1 MKKEKIFALC
11 RMGVALVIA
20 VVLLAVTGFGF
31 VPMLTD
37 PVEVTDGTQL
47 ADSSYV
53 SCDLRYVMTV
63 CGEEVKENGDV
74 VAYYAIA
81 PIGNRFVVLRFPAEL
96 HSDVL
101 SMTDATLAY
110 LGGES
115 SVMKIHMP
123 VEGMVSQGSVAVYSL
138 LSQWFESNKEWMS
151 NAGVVGASPLAEDY
165 LVSEVI
171 EVDRLGALSG
181 EYTVALSV
189 LALLLVVYAVVEL
202 CFMGKKKETAAKAEK
217 KEKKEKPAK
226 AEKKEAVKAEPV
238 TEAAPV
244 EEVPAEEAI
253 EEAVEEAAEETE
265 EAEEEAEEAE
275 EAEAEEVEEEPAD
288 EAEAEA
294 VGEEEKEEDA

>member
-53 SCDLRYVMTV
+53 SCDLSYVMTV

-202 CFMGKKKETAAKAEK
+202 CFMGKKKDAPAK

-226 AEKKEAVKAEPV
+226 AEKKEEVKAEPV
-238 TEAAPV
+238 TEAAS
-244 EEVPAEEAI
+244 EEELPAEEAF

-288 EAEAEA
+288 EAEAEEI
-294 VGEEEKEEDA
+294 GEEEKEEDA

>member
-37 PVEVTDGTQL
+37 PVEITDGTQL
-47 ADSSYV
+47 ADNSYV

-202 CFMGKKKETAAKAEK
+202 CFMGKKKDAPAK

-226 AEKKEAVKAEPV
+226 AEKKEEVKAEPV

-265 EAEEEAEEAE
+265 EAEEEAEEADAE
-275 EAEAEEVEEEPAD
+275 EAEAEEAEEEPAD
-288 EAEAEA
+288 EAEAEEI
-294 VGEEEKEEDA
+294 GEEEKEEDA

>member
-123 VEGMVSQGSVAVYSL
+123 VEGMVSQGNVAVYSL

-202 CFMGKKKETAAKAEK
+202 CFMGKKKDAPAK

-226 AEKKEAVKAEPV
+226 AEKKEEVKAEPV
-238 TEAAPV
+238 TEAASV

-265 EAEEEAEEAE
+265 EAEEEAEEADAE
-275 EAEAEEVEEEPAD
+275 EAEAEEAEEEPAD
-288 EAEAEA
+288 EAEAEEI
-294 VGEEEKEEDA
+294 GEEEKEEDA

>member
-53 SCDLRYVMTV
+53 SCDLSYVMTV

-202 CFMGKKKETAAKAEK
+202 CFMGKKKDAPAK

-226 AEKKEAVKAEPV
+226 AEKKEEVKAEPV
-238 TEAAPV
+238 TEAASE

-265 EAEEEAEEAE
+265 EAEEEAEKAE

-288 EAEAEA
+288 EAEAEEI
-294 VGEEEKEEDA
+294 GEEEKEEDA